1 MTATI
6 YCSKCKKS
14 EVSVEFQIARTSLT
28 RRHGKF
34 IMPIKPARKE

>member
-6 YCSKCKKS
+6 YCSQCKKS
-14 EVSVEFQIARTSLT
+14 AVPVEFQTARTSLT
-28 RRHGKF
+28 GRHGKF